1 MSAKAVGVGSPFALR
16 GATAMKE
23 IFLSYS
29 RRDSSTVQA
38 LAAALEEKGVSVWID
53 RSGIEEGDA
62 YDTQIEEA
70 IARTR
75 VVIVVWS
82 QHSVR
87 SHWVRAEAA
96 YALNNHKLMPIAIDN
111 TEPPLQFHHIQTISF
126 DGWDGAGHDEAFT
139 RLLAVLAKRLDRA
152 GTLGE
157 PALGETAIR
166 SKEPVAPPQA
176 NAKQNRFVRMFATG
190 LVTAGLRFPE
200 KVIEREFRDYF
211 RDRTYMIAQV
221 AFLLVFITY
230 IIYGV
235 SDLASEA
242 AINSTRFRYMVA
254 CPLLLVFY
262 FLSYKEFAR
271 RHSQQF
277 IAAFAVTLSI
287 CVYISVVL
295 LSIETPFSIANGN
308 GTMNFMLTLGALGAM
323 PLGFVLTVLV
333 GAAISALHALIMMH
347 IPMSTS
353 WLNYLHVSSMWTVA
367 AFVAFWRE
375 YQMRRSFAAELS

>member
-1 MSAKAVGVGSPFALR
+1 
-16 GATAMKE
+16 MKE

-29 RRDSSTVQA
+29 RPDSTTVLA
-38 LAAALEEKGVSVWID
+38 LATALEEKGVSVWID

-70 IARTR
+70 IAQTR

-96 YALNNHKLMPIAIDN
+96 YALNKHKLVPIVIDKS
-111 TEPPLQFHHIQTISF
+111 EPPLQFHHIQTISF
-126 DGWDGAGHDEAFT
+126 DGWNGAGHDEAFK
-139 RLLAVLAKRLDRA
+139 RLLTVLAKRLDRA
-152 GTLGE
+152 STLGE
-157 PALGETAIR
+157 AAVGANAIPGR
-166 SKEPVAPPQA
+166 SKKSVAPPQA
-176 NAKQNRFVRMFATG
+176 NAKQNQFVRMFANG
-190 LVTAGLRFPE
+190 LVAAGLRFPE

-211 RDRTYMIAQV
+211 RDRTYIIAQI

-230 IIYGV
+230 LIYGV

-254 CPLLLVFY
+254 CPLLLAFY

-271 RHSQQF
+271 QHSQLF
-277 IAAFAVTLSI
+277 IAAFALTLSV
-287 CVYISVVL
+287 CVYISVIL
-295 LSIETPFSIANGN
+295 LSISTPFSIASGN

-323 PLGFVLTVLV
+323 PLGFVLTVV
-333 GAAISALHALIMMH
+333 IGAVISALHALIMMQ
-347 IPMSTS
+347 IPMTTG

>member
-1 MSAKAVGVGSPFALR
+1 MLAKAVGVGSPF
-16 GATAMKE
+16 GVTAMKE

-29 RRDSSTVQA
+29 RLDSSTVQA

-53 RSGIEEGDA
+53 RSGVEEGDA

-70 IARTR
+70 IAQTR

-96 YALNNHKLMPIAIDN
+96 YALNKRKLVPIAIDKS
-111 TEPPLQFHHIQTISF
+111 EPPLQFHHIQTIGF
-126 DGWDGAGHDEAFT
+126 EGWNGAGHDEAFT
-139 RLLAVLAKRLDRA
+139 RLLTVLAKRLDRA

-157 PALGETAIR
+157 PALGATAIRER

-190 LVTAGLRFPE
+190 LVAAGLRFPE

-211 RDRTYMIAQV
+211 RDRTYMIAQI

-254 CPLLLVFY
+254 CPLLLAFY
-262 FLSYKEFAR
+262 FLSYKKFAR
-271 RHSQQF
+271 QHSQLF

-295 LSIETPFSIANGN
+295 LSIETPFSIASGN

-323 PLGFVLTVLV
+323 PLGFVLTVLIGV
-333 GAAISALHALIMMH
+333 AISALHALIMMH
-347 IPMSTS
+347 IPLETS

>member
-1 MSAKAVGVGSPFALR
+1 
-16 GATAMKE
+16 MKE

-29 RRDSSTVQA
+29 RLDSSTVQA

-62 YDTQIEEA
+62 YDTQIEDA
-70 IARTR
+70 IAQTR

-96 YALNNHKLMPIAIDN
+96 YALGKHKLVTIAIDKSA
-111 TEPPLQFHHIQTISF
+111 PPLQFHHIQTIDF
-126 DGWDGAGHDEAFT
+126 DGWNGAGHDEAFT
-139 RLLAVLAKRLDRA
+139 RLLTVLAKRLDRA
-152 GTLGE
+152 GALGG
-157 PALGETAIR
+157 PALVAAAIPAR
-166 SKEPVAPPQA
+166 PKEPVAPPQA

-190 LVTAGLRFPE
+190 LMAAGLRFPE

-211 RDRTYMIAQV
+211 RDRTYMIAQLG
-221 AFLLVFITY
+221 FLLVFVTY

-235 SDLASEA
+235 SDLASEGV
-242 AINSTRFRYMVA
+242 NSTRFRYMLA
-254 CPLLLVFY
+254 SPLLLAFY
-262 FLSYKEFAR
+262 LLSYKEFAR
-271 RHSQQF
+271 QHSQLF

-287 CVYISVVL
+287 CVYTSVVL
-295 LSIETPFSIANGN
+295 LNMETPFSIENGN
-308 GTMNFMLTLGALGAM
+308 GTMNFMLTLGALAAM
-323 PLGFVLTVLV
+323 PLGFVLTVLI
-333 GAAISALHALIMMH
+333 GAAISALHALIMIH
-347 IPMSTS
+347 EPMATS

-367 AFVAFWRE
+367 CFIAFWRE